1 MNNAPLSGIRVLDL
15 TRLLP
20 GPYCSRILVDFGAEV
35 IRVEPPEAGD
45 WLRDASGVDPGMQ
58 CLFGDLNRGK
68 KSIVINLRSSEG
80 REIFLRLAYTADV
93 LLEGFRPG
101 VMDRLGLGYEVLHQA
116 NPRLVYASLTG
127 YGQVGSYRD
136 RVGHD
141 LNYIGLTGLLHLT
154 GEREGPPVIPAT
166 QVADI
171 MGALWMA
178 IGILVALQGRER
190 TGEGCRV
197 DGSLLGAALAS
208 LPLAWASY
216 QVGRPTE
223 RGGGVLHGGLV
234 CYNIYE
240 TKDGKHITMAA
251 LEPKF
256 WRNFCEVVG
265 REDLVGEQF
274 APSLAGEPAYDA
286 MLDLFR
292 SKTAREWTDL
302 LCGIEACCEPMYTL
316 EQGLASEPIQFL
328 GMLKGRNLS
337 PPIRLSVKSEII
349 GEDAPQLGQ
358 HTNELLR
365 ELGYADLEIER
376 LRDQQVAQNP
386 PG

>member
-1 MNNAPLSGIRVLDL
+1 MNDAPLSGIRVLDL

-20 GPYCSRILVDFGAEV
+20 GPYCSRILVDFGAQV
-35 IRVEPPEAGD
+35 IRVEPPEGGD
-45 WLRDASGVDPGMQ
+45 WLRDAIGVDPGMQ
-58 CLFGDLNRGK
+58 RLFENLNRGK
-68 KSIVINLRSSEG
+68 KSMVINLRMSAG
-80 REIFLRLAYTADV
+80 REVFLRLVRTADV

-101 VMDRLGLGYEVLHQA
+101 VMGRLGLGYEVLHQA
-116 NPRLVYASLTG
+116 NPRLIYASLTG
-127 YGQVGSYRD
+127 YGQDGPYRD

-178 IGILVALQGRER
+178 IGILIALQGRER

-208 LPLAWASY
+208 LPLALASH
-216 QVGRPTE
+216 QADQPTE
-223 RGGGVLHGGLV
+223 RGSGILHGGLV

-240 TKDGKHITMAA
+240 TKDGRYMTLAA

-256 WRNFCEVVG
+256 WRDFCEAAG

-274 APSLAGEPAYDA
+274 APAIPGNSAYEELRA
-286 MLDLFR
+286 LFR
-292 SKTAREWTDL
+292 SKTHLEWEDL
-302 LCGIEACCEPMYTL
+302 LVGREVCCEPLFSL
-316 EQGLASEPIQFL
+316 EEGLHCDPVNAL
-328 GMLKGRNLS
+328 GMVKELGLLPPIKMSVGGSDRLS
-337 PPIRLSVKSEII
+337 P
-349 GEDAPQLGQ
+349 APALGQ
-358 HTNELLR
+358 SSGEILA
-365 ELGYADLEIER
+365 ELGYSLEEMRR
-376 LRDQQVAQNP
+376 LKEE
-386 PG
+386 GLI

>member
-1 MNNAPLSGIRVLDL
+1 MNNAPLYGIRVLDL

-35 IRVEPPEAGD
+35 IRIEPPEGGD
-45 WLRDASGVDPGMQ
+45 WLRDASGIDAGMQ
-58 CLFGDLNRGK
+58 CLFEDLNRGK

-80 REIFLRLAYTADV
+80 REIFLRLACTADV

-101 VMDRLGLGYEVLHQA
+101 VIDRLGLGYEVLHQA

-127 YGQVGSYRD
+127 YGQDGPYRD

-154 GEREGPPVIPAT
+154 GELGGPPVIPAT

-178 IGILVALQGRER
+178 IGILVALQGREG

-208 LPLAWASY
+208 LPLALASH
-216 QVGRPTE
+216 QAELPTE

-234 CYNIYE
+234 CYNVYA
-240 TKDGKHITMAA
+240 TKDGRHMTLAA

-256 WRNFCEVVG
+256 WRNFCEAVG
-265 REDLVGEQF
+265 RQDLVGEQF
-274 APSLAGEPAYDA
+274 APALAGDPAYEA
-286 MLDLFR
+286 VCALFR
-292 SKTAREWTDL
+292 SKTRREWVDL
-302 LCGIEACCEPMYTL
+302 LEGKEVCCEPLATL
-316 EQGLASEPIQFL
+316 EEALGSAPIQAL
-328 GMLKGRNLS
+328 GMLKGDFMAS
-337 PPIRLSVKSEII
+337 PLKIGDGDEPISTPPPE
-349 GEDAPQLGQ
+349 LGQ
-358 HTNELLR
+358 QTSELLS
-365 ELGYADLEIER
+365 ELSYSEGEITDLRGRGII
-376 LRDQQVAQNP
+376 
-386 PG
+386 